1 MKKILPDKR
10 KATLVYNSS
19 KLGSNFNIKGIR
31 MKERKHDLVYSVKC
45 PEETCNET
53 YNGENRG
60 GSRAAATSKMERF
73 VIIVNGWKPL
83 TIITKRSILDA
94 AAALDPPLETGRRLV
109 ERIDEHRGRDKN
121 SQHSVNSNHA
131 FVTLNDFTF
140 LNSGYKH
147 SKFKRK
153 ISEALFM
160 KSNRPNLNK
169 QDTPV
174 PLKLFN

>member
-1 MKKILPDKR
+1 
-10 KATLVYNSS
+10 
-19 KLGSNFNIKGIR
+19 

-53 YNGENRG
+53 YNGENRD
-60 GSRAAATSKMERF
+60 GSKAAARSKMEQF

-83 TIITKRSILDA
+83 TIITKRSILDV

-109 ERIDEHRGRDKN
+109 ERIDEHRGKDKN
-121 SQHSVNSNHA
+121 SHMHQHSVNSNHA

-147 SKFKRK
+147 NKFKRK

-169 QDTPV
+169 QDTSV

>member
-1 MKKILPDKR
+1 
-10 KATLVYNSS
+10 
-19 KLGSNFNIKGIR
+19 
-31 MKERKHDLVYSVKC
+31 MKERKHDLIYSVKC

-60 GSRAAATSKMERF
+60 VSRAAATSKMERF

-83 TIITKRSILDA
+83 TIITKRSILDV

-109 ERIDEHRGRDKN
+109 ERIDDHRGRDKN
-121 SQHSVNSNHA
+121 SHMHLHSVNSNHA
-131 FVTLNDFTF
+131 FVTLNHFTF

-147 SKFKRK
+147 NKFKWK
-153 ISEALFM
+153 ISEALFI

-169 QDTPV
+169 QDTSV
-174 PLKLFN
+174 PLKPFN